1 MPTKDASRPPI
12 LIVASYFRRFAK
24 LYDPEFTYVSS
35 IRRTNPWSWGVVWTD
50 WMSRNTVRCH
60 ATWRKITLLVVKVTL
75 ARRWEPKRLRLR
87 LFTIPPAPAGR
98 SASTW
103 RPRPPGLTWST
114 TPSGD
119 YVPWPSPA

>member
-1 MPTKDASRPPI
+1 
-12 LIVASYFRRFAK
+12 
-24 LYDPEFTYVSS
+24 
-35 IRRTNPWSWGVVWTD
+35 
-50 WMSRNTVRCH
+50 MSRNTVRCH

-119 YVPWPSPA
+119 YVPWPSPADVHPARPDNHRVTPDHLEPATTRDDTRALLQHRGAD